1 MPSESRKPRMR
12 PAPLLFEPSVPEPPD
27 ERFFDLDDLTD
38 PQEVL
43 TRSTDLAEAFRA
55 AADRA
60 VDYQAMAAAR
70 MADPNRFDHLTTA
83 QVAARAGWGEEYT
96 AKMIEH
102 GRKLLLERG
111 E

>member
-12 PAPLLFEPSVPEPPD
+12 PVPLMFEPSLPEPPD
-27 ERFFDLDDLTD
+27 ERFFDLDDLAD
-38 PQEVL
+38 PGEMLV
-43 TRSTDLAEAFRA
+43 RAGDLAEAFRA

-70 MADPNRFDHLTTA
+70 MSDPSRFDHLTPG
-83 QVAARAGWGEEYT
+83 QVAERAGWGEEY
-96 AKMIEH
+96 AKKMIEH
-102 GRKLLLERG
+102 GRRLLIERG